1 MNTLLLF
8 GAESS
13 QILSEMNSVGWW
25 LVLAG
30 VLGFIAALVA
40 FRFYARAGVIA
51 AATTKEAIRQPLFIM
66 ILVLAGILL
75 VVNAVLP
82 FFSFGDDVKM
92 LKDVGLATIL
102 VSSLLL
108 AIWTASTSV
117 TDEIEGKTAMTLLSK
132 PINRLQFVFGKYV
145 GILQAV
151 LLLILILSTLF
162 LGLVAWKTDYDAQE
176 AGGERPTL
184 TECVAQA
191 AQVVP
196 GVLLISME
204 ASVLTAI
211 SVALATRLPMVVNMT
226 ACFAIFVIGH
236 LTPVLVQAET
246 DNKSV
251 EVVQFVA
258 QLIATVLPV
267 LEFFK
272 IEAAIARNVL
282 VPPEYLGWSA
292 LYCLAYVGAAILFG
306 FILFEDRDL
315 A

>member
-13 QILSEMNSVGWW
+13 QILSEMNSTGWY

-30 VLGFIAALVA
+30 VIAFIAALVA
-40 FRFYARAGVIA
+40 FRYYARAGVIA
-51 AATTKEAIRQPLFIM
+51 AAATKEAIRQPLFIM
-66 ILVLAGILL
+66 IVVLAGILL

-132 PINRLQFVFGKYV
+132 PINRLQFVLGKYV

-151 LLLILILSTLF
+151 LLLIVILSTLF

-176 AGGERPTL
+176 AGGERPTVI
-184 TECVAQA
+184 ECVAQS

-211 SVALATRLPMVVNMT
+211 SVAIATRLPMVVNMT
-226 ACFAIFVIGH
+226 TCFAIFVVGH

-246 DNKSV
+246 DNQSI